1 VTVSNIQRF
10 SLHDGPGIRTTVFL
24 KGCNLRCRW
33 CHNPESIRPERQL
46 QFVPGRCIGCGAC
59 VQACPNG
66 AHAIGPDGARSFD
79 RSACTACGACAAAC
93 YARALVLIGQDMTAQ
108 EVLAEV
114 LADRA
119 FYDRSGGGVTIS
131 GGEPLCQPDL
141 TREILAAC
149 RAEGVHTALD
159 THLAWPWDLVA
170 SVLPVTDLVLI
181 DLKMMDPARHAEW
194 TGASNEQ
201 ILDNARR
208 LSREDVALIVRTP
221 VIADV
226 NATADQIGRI
236 AEFIAGFEN
245 LLYYELLP
253 YHPLGAGKYAGLG
266 MDNTAAGLDRPEP
279 AAMRALSAAARARGI
294 DVRCEDDARTARS
307 AE

>member
-1 VTVSNIQRF
+1 MTVSNIQRF

-33 CHNPESIRPERQL
+33 CHNPESIRPEPQL
-46 QFVPGRCIGCGAC
+46 QVIPARCIGCGAC
-59 VQACPNG
+59 VEACPNG
-66 AHAIGPDGARSFD
+66 AHAVGPDGGRSFD
-79 RSACTACGACAAAC
+79 RSACTACGTCAAAC
-93 YARALVLIGQDMTAQ
+93 YARALVLIGQDMTA
-108 EVLAEV
+108 EDVLAEV
-114 LADRA
+114 RTDRA
-119 FYDRSGGGVTIS
+119 FYDRSGGGVTVS

-149 RAEGVHTALD
+149 RAEGIHTALD
-159 THLAWPWDLVA
+159 THLAWPWNLVA
-170 SVLPVTDLVLI
+170 TVLPVTDLFLI

-194 TGASNEQ
+194 TGASNER

-208 LSREDVALIVRTP
+208 LSHEDVSLIVRTP
-221 VIADV
+221 VVAGV
-226 NATADQIGRI
+226 NAAVDDIARI

-253 YHPLGAGKYAGLG
+253 YHPLGAGKYAGVG
-266 MDNTAAGLDRPEP
+266 MEYQAAGLDRPAP
-279 AAMRALSAAARARGI
+279 DAMRALSAAARAHGI
-294 DVRCEDDARTARS
+294 DVRCGDDDAAPRS